1 MTTKK
6 EQRRKEVSKNN
17 NTIKLMAE
25 HLQREF
31 IKGELVEATEDY
43 ITDEGPMDSS
53 VVKKYGI
60 ILEPK
65 TAMYGDDAPEH
76 AARVQWADNS
86 EETVWQFEIQGV
98 VKTFQEKK

>member
-17 NTIKLMAE
+17 NTIKLMTE
-25 HLQREF
+25 HLQRDF

-43 ITDEGPMDSS
+43 ITDEGPIFAG

-86 EETVWQFEIQGV
+86 EETVWQFEIEGVIKKHQG
-98 VKTFQEKK
+98 KK